1 LTRQSGN
8 GYRGKQDLGQ
18 GNQGEGTPNGHC
30 EFLWAEDWDF
40 DRLPIKTESA
50 VELHPRKRLL
60 AIDFAPVETKSEKN
74 WAWAIG

>member
-40 DRLPIKTESA
+40 DGLPIKTESA
-50 VELHPRKRLL
+50 EELHP
-60 AIDFAPVETKSEKN
+60 
-74 WAWAIG
+74 